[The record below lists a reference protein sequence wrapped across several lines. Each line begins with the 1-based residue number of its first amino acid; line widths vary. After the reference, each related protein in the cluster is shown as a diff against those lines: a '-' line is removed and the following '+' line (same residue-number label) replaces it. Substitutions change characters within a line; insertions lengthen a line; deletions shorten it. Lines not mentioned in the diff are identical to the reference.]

1 MKKIWIIANRELA
14 SYFDSLI
21 AYVMIILFL
30 GMSGFFTWLF
40 GSSIFLINQAS
51 LQVFFGI
58 SYWTLFFFIP
68 AITMRSLAEENKSG
82 TIELLST
89 KAVSDREIVVGKFL
103 ANLILVAI
111 ALACTLPYYI
121 TVATLGNIDHGATLG
136 GYFGLILMSSMYIS
150 IGLFAS
156 SLTNNQIVAFLL
168 ALFIGIFFQIL
179 FDVMATS
186 FTGNLGGVF
195 DFLSSRTHYESLS
208 RGVID
213 SRDLIYYFSFIIAGL
228 LLSETMLSKRNWQH

>member
-1 MKKIWIIANRELA
+1 
-14 SYFDSLI
+14 
-21 AYVMIILFL
+21 
-30 GMSGFFTWLF
+30 
-40 GSSIFLINQAS
+40 
-51 LQVFFGI
+51 
-58 SYWTLFFFIP
+58 
-68 AITMRSLAEENKSG
+68 
-82 TIELLST
+82 
-89 KAVSDREIVVGKFL
+89 
-103 ANLILVAI
+103 
-111 ALACTLPYYI
+111 
-121 TVATLGNIDHGATLG
+121 
-136 GYFGLILMSSMYIS
+136 MYIS

-179 FDVMATS
+179 FDVMASS

-213 SRDLIYYFSFIIAGL
+213 SRDLLYYFSFIIAGL